1 MSNSKIPHLLQG
13 KAQFIAGKNSVYR
26 REKLSLSQGK
36 TQFMIAE
43 SLAIRAFKD
52 TLKAFKILKILKILF
67 KTKKNNYCFILQIG
81 ISQCHETA
89 QE

>member
-1 MSNSKIPHLLQG
+1 MSNSIRPQLSQG
-13 KAQFIAGKNSVYR
+13 KTQFIAGKNSVYR

-43 SLAIRAFKD
+43 SLAARAFED

-67 KTKKNNYCFILQIG
+67 
-81 ISQCHETA
+81 
-89 QE
+89 